1 MDEETRRTE
10 AMLRAAGDAP
20 VDVVVEVARIAMP
33 LGELAAL
40 RPGEVLVT
48 GRALGERVT
57 LRVGERT
64 IALGELVDVDG
75 EIGVR
80 ILSV

>member
-1 MDEETRRTE
+1 MDDGTQGTE
-10 AMLRAAGDAP
+10 ALLRAAGDAP
-20 VDVVVEVARIAMP
+20 VDVVVELARVALP

-48 GRALGERVT
+48 GRSLGERVT
-57 LRVGERT
+57 LRVGER
-64 IALGELVDVDG
+64 ILAQGELVDVDG

-80 ILSV
+80 ILSI